1 MQRGPDLR
9 INNIQPSDA
18 GTYICLVSPD
28 ESQLTQIGDDD
39 DDASS
44 WSSRDQEKMSDNSFL
59 EGLTIVLKVRSV
71 PGPVT
76 KLSVRLST
84 ILGVLMWEYS
94 SNYSGGYPVKS
105 FTAEFRKYCADI
117 DEVTNASLL
126 LWHRL
131 DPQNIPANVVCITCL
146 IFYLLA
152 FYSMAFL
159 IPITMEIIIAN

>member
-1 MQRGPDLR
+1 MR
-9 INNIQPSDA
+9 IYNIQPSDA

-28 ESQLTQIGDDD
+28 ESELTQLDDED
-39 DDASS
+39 NSS
-44 WSSRDQEKMSDNSFL
+44 WSSSSQEKTTENSFL

-94 SNYSGGYPVKS
+94 SNYSGGYPIKS
-105 FTAEFRKYCADI
+105 FTADYRKFCSDI
-117 DEVTNASLL
+117 DDSTNASLL

-131 DPQNIPANVVCITCL
+131 DPQNIPANVVSDT
-146 IFYLLA
+146 
-152 FYSMAFL
+152 FL
-159 IPITMEIIIAN
+159 I